1 MLYSGITEQ
10 TKASVHRLDDARAL
24 LREQRW
30 RGSMY
35 LAGYAVE
42 CQLKAKLMQI
52 YNTKNL
58 FELETELQR
67 RGTLTATATIFTHH
81 LELLLELTQGLARL
95 RQNSTLWPQFT
106 MVNRWVPAWRYTS
119 DLSNRR
125 NAESFLEAVENVMD
139 WIEHNT

>member
-1 MLYSGITEQ
+1 
-10 TKASVHRLDDARAL
+10 
-24 LREQRW
+24 
-30 RGSMY
+30 MY

-52 YNTKNL
+52 YNAKNL

-81 LELLLELTQGLARL
+81 LELLLELTQGLDRL

-125 NAESFLEAVENVMD
+125 NAESFLEAVDNVMG